1 MVAGNSS
8 EIEGMETLW
17 EHNQNCDKLPGEQV
31 VHLKTTTGSAW
42 RSLTK
47 GCPQGSAIGPDL
59 WNVFFES
66 LLNRNVGRR
75 NEIIAYADDALVVVR
90 GNTRHEVERGL
101 KLVLEELT
109 ELSQDTK
116 MEQSQTKT
124 VVMTL
129 QERIPNRGR
138 RGGARDANRKFVARC
153 DDMRVE
159 LARGVRFL
167 GVYI

>member
-1 MVAGNSS
+1 M
-8 EIEGMETLW
+8 
-17 EHNQNCDKLPGEQV
+17 
-31 VHLKTTTGSAW
+31 
-42 RSLTK
+42 
-47 GCPQGSAIGPDL
+47 GPDL

-66 LLNRNVGRR
+66 LLNRNVGPR

-90 GNTRHEVERGL
+90 GNTRQEVERGL

-109 ELSQDTK
+109 EWSQDTK

-124 VVMTL
+124 IVMTL

-159 LARGVRFL
+159 LVRGVRYL
-167 GVYI
+167 GVYIHERLKFKGHYRNVSTRTIREFAKLDRVSRANKLE